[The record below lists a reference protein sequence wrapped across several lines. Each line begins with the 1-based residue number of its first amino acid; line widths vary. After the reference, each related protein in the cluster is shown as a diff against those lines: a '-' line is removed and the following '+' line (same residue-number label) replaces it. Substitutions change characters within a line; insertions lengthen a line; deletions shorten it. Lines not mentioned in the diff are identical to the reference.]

1 MTLRRLIILVILSAV
16 QGCDN
21 VSWGGID
28 LRLEGPQGSSDE
40 AATAALD
47 PEDDSAG
54 PRFPRG
60 PILFYGVREG
70 SRASLVPVAEIDSTG
85 LRPLPSEASD
95 PGFIDAFSA
104 AFLTPGE
111 RFTLFADGTRVG
123 TLIADQAEVE
133 SSFCQPR
140 PLVGGMV
147 ELVPGAASAET
158 FLAIGESHTQAFEYE
173 EFAPLSHD
181 RDLRV
186 ASLTMMTDLIPQLG
200 ATWPPSVL
208 DIRRDIQVFRL
219 DERPEPAIV
228 ASFVYRDALDVGAAP
243 DDAYSVFLLGT
254 QLGDRYQPDY
264 VRYRVAGSGGKA
276 TAHYAGRMDWDQ
288 DGEQEILL
296 EVAGAD
302 SRWFTAIDRQ
312 NGNWVEVF
320 EDSCG
325 LSAGTP

>member
-1 MTLRRLIILVILSAV
+1 MTLRRLTILVILIAL

-28 LRLEGPQGSSDE
+28 VHLEGPQNLSGD
-40 AATAALD
+40 TAAANLD
-47 PEDDSAG
+47 GEGTSTG

-70 SRASLVPVAEIDSTG
+70 TRASLVPVAEIDSTG
-85 LRPLPSEASD
+85 LLPLSSD
-95 PGFIDAFSA
+95 GADSDFMDAFSTA
-104 AFLTPGE
+104 YLAPGE

-123 TLIADQAEVE
+123 TLIADHSEVGT
-133 SSFCQPR
+133 SFCQPR
-140 PLVGGMV
+140 PFVGGPI
-147 ELVPGAASAET
+147 ELVPGAAAAET
-158 FLAIGESHTQAFEYE
+158 FLAIGESHTQAFRYG
-173 EFAPLSHD
+173 EFSPLSHN

-219 DERPEPAIV
+219 DDLPEPAIV
-228 ASFVYRDALDVGAAP
+228 ASFVYRDDLAVGAAP

-264 VRYRVAGSGGKA
+264 VRYQVVGEGGKA
-276 TAHYAGRMDWDQ
+276 STRYSGRLDWDQ
-288 DGEQEILL
+288 DGDQEILL
-296 EVAGAD
+296 EVSGAD
-302 SRWFTAIDRQ
+302 SQWFTAIDRR
-312 NGNWVEVF
+312 NENWVEVF
-320 EDSCG
+320 EDPCG
-325 LSAGTP
+325 LSVGLR